1 MGLRMRVAAAAATVA
16 LVGCGYDLRAE
27 RESSDGS
34 FTPRTAEMF
43 RGLHGGAAGVD
54 TLRIAEDLSD
64 YLPGQF
70 VSRDGAEPVP
80 MASGIVRGDI
90 VSARVSDA
98 GRTYETA
105 SGEEAEEV
113 SPDSPDAHWR
123 HIEATV
129 HVTETWGEQVE
140 GEKHVRF
147 VIPIGGSAD
156 AAPYIDGLVELDDVI
171 AVLSKSPRED
181 VHRIVETS
189 LALGVVGP
197 HERLTFPGMSGPEA
211 TAFTKVIGNLK
222 ELRRRAYVKEPLIRV
237 DRGIV
242 DH

>member
-1 MGLRMRVAAAAATVA
+1 
-16 LVGCGYDLRAE
+16 
-27 RESSDGS
+27 
-34 FTPRTAEMF
+34 MF
-43 RGLHGGAAGVD
+43 RALHGGAAGVD

-64 YLPGQF
+64 YLPGQL

-80 MASGIVRGDI
+80 MASGILRGDI
-90 VSARVSDA
+90 VAARVSDA
-98 GRTYETA
+98 GRSYETA
-105 SGEEAEEV
+105 SGEEAQEKV
-113 SPDSPDAHWR
+113 STNSADAHWR

-129 HVTETWGEQVE
+129 HVAETWGEQVE
-140 GEKHVRF
+140 GETHVRF

-171 AVLSKSPRED
+171 AVLSKSPREGA
-181 VHRIVETS
+181 HRVVETS

-197 HERLTFPGMSGPEA
+197 HERLTFPGLSGPEA

-222 ELRRRAYVKEPLIRV
+222 ELRRRAYVKQPLIRV

-242 DH
+242 DN